1 MRLMK
6 AWAAVATLGGIVLHA
21 SAQRSDLSGTWKL
34 NLAKSKFSPGPA
46 PKSSTVTIK
55 IENGTETYTSE
66 GTNADGK
73 PNNMSFTA
81 TMDGKD
87 TPVTGNPFGDTIAI
101 QHPAPNK
108 FTATIKKDG
117 TPALS
122 PMSVGVD
129 DAGHGLGLGVG
140 AVLRC
145 AASRGRRECERHA
158 DAGDPARYAI
168 GRKCRCGEAQ
178 HQRETQYRSQ

>member
-1 MRLMK
+1 MRRSVRKFAVPFVALLLL
-6 AWAAVATLGGIVLHA
+6 AGIAVTSSVRAADDP
-21 SAQRSDLSGTWKL
+21 SSGTWKL
-34 NLAKSKFSPGPA
+34 NLTKSKFSPGPA

-81 TMDGKD
+81 KMDGKD
-87 TPVTGNPFGDTIAI
+87 SPVTGNPFGDTIAI

-117 TPALS
+117 KVT
-122 PMSVGVD
+122 MTVHV
-129 DAGHGLGLGVG
+129 V
-140 AVLRC
+140 V
-145 AASRGRRECERHA
+145 AADGKSRTSSYSGKNA
-158 DAGDPARYAI
+158 DGKDVHDVMVYD
-168 GRKCRCGEAQ
+168 KQ
-178 HQRETQYRSQ
+178 

>member
-1 MRLMK
+1 VR
-6 AWAAVATLGGIVLHA
+6 AADDP
-21 SAQRSDLSGTWKL
+21 SSGTWKL

-81 TMDGKD
+81 KMDGKD
-87 TPVTGNPFGDTIAI
+87 SPVTGNPFGDTIAI

-117 TPALS
+117 KVTMNVHVVVA
-122 PMSVGVD
+122 VD
-129 DAGHGLGLGVG
+129 GK
-140 AVLRC
+140 
-145 AASRGRRECERHA
+145 SRTSSYSSKNA
-158 DAGDPARYAI
+158 DGKEVHDVMVYD
-168 GRKCRCGEAQ
+168 KQ
-178 HQRETQYRSQ
+178 

>member
-1 MRLMK
+1 MRRSVRKFVVPL
-6 AWAAVATLGGIVLHA
+6 AALLLLAGIAVTSSVRA
-21 SAQRSDLSGTWKL
+21 ADDPSSGTWKL

-81 TMDGKD
+81 KMDGKD
-87 TPVTGNPFGDTIAI
+87 SPVTGNPFGDTIAI

-117 TPALS
+117 KVT
-122 PMSVGVD
+122 MTVHV
-129 DAGHGLGLGVG
+129 V
-140 AVLRC
+140 V
-145 AASRGRRECERHA
+145 AADGKSRTSSYSGKNA
-158 DAGDPARYAI
+158 DGKEVHDVMVYD
-168 GRKCRCGEAQ
+168 KQ
-178 HQRETQYRSQ
+178 

>member
-1 MRLMK
+1 MRRAVRKFVVPL
-6 AWAAVATLGGIVLHA
+6 AALLLLAGIAVTSSVRA
-21 SAQRSDLSGTWKL
+21 ADDPSSGTWKL

-81 TMDGKD
+81 KMDGKD
-87 TPVTGNPFGDTIAI
+87 SPVTGNPFGDTIAI

-117 TPALS
+117 KVT
-122 PMSVGVD
+122 MTVHV
-129 DAGHGLGLGVG
+129 V
-140 AVLRC
+140 V
-145 AASRGRRECERHA
+145 AADGKSRTSSYSGKNA
-158 DAGDPARYAI
+158 DGKEVHDVMVYD
-168 GRKCRCGEAQ
+168 KQ
-178 HQRETQYRSQ
+178 

>member
-1 MRLMK
+1 M
-6 AWAAVATLGGIVLHA
+6 
-21 SAQRSDLSGTWKL
+21 QRSVRKFVVPLAALLLLAGIAVTSSVRAADDPSSGTWKL

-81 TMDGKD
+81 KMDGKD
-87 TPVTGNPFGDTIAI
+87 SPVTGNPFGDTIAI

-117 TPALS
+117 KVTMTVHVVVAA
-122 PMSVGVD
+122 D
-129 DAGHGLGLGVG
+129 DK
-140 AVLRC
+140 
-145 AASRGRRECERHA
+145 SRTSSYTGKNA
-158 DAGDPARYAI
+158 DGKEVHDVMVYD
-168 GRKCRCGEAQ
+168 KQ
-178 HQRETQYRSQ
+178 